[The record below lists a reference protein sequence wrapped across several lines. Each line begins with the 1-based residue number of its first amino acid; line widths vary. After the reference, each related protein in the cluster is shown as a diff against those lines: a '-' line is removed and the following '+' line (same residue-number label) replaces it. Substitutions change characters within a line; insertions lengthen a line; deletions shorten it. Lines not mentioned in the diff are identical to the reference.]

1 VKAQSAADET
11 LRRKGTDK
19 APQIA
24 LQPVTSV
31 RRAFFID
38 VRVRVGQGRAVVLAT
53 TSVHAKMRDSNTVND
68 FLAIATIIYEQRDGR
83 WLMVHQHVS
92 QPPA

>member
-1 VKAQSAADET
+1 
-11 LRRKGTDK
+11 
-19 APQIA
+19 
-24 LQPVTSV
+24 
-31 RRAFFID
+31 
-38 VRVRVGQGRAVVLAT
+38 
-53 TSVHAKMRDSNTVND
+53 MRDSNTVND